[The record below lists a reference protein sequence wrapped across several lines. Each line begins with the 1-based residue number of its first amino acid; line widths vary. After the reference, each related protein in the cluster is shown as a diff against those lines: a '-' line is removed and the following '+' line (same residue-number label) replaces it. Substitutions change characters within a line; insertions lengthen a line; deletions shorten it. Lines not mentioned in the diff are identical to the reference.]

1 MKLFRLFCIGITFLI
16 FLPSIGQDLGFS
28 QYYNAPIFLNPA
40 FTGTSEF
47 TRAGLNYRM
56 QKVGSLSAYNISQLS
71 FDHSFVDYHSS
82 VGLMI
87 FNETDETSGYTH
99 NKIALPLCYDF
110 SVTKDMQIRFGLQA
124 SYSQQNFNVGNFI
137 FSDQLDAFGNITGLS
152 AESLAS
158 GKINYFDA
166 SFGVLGYSKELWFGF
181 AAHNLFKNNI
191 SFMEGSEYQLE
202 TRFSGHMGY
211 RYRFKAI
218 SRNTRRNI
226 AIMPTFSF
234 TSQGPLNRL
243 DAGIYNVI
251 EPVILG
257 VFYGTDP
264 TAFEENN
271 FISFMIGI
279 KKNTFTTIYS
289 YDLSLSEGAARQGF
303 HEISF
308 SYLFEITSGKP
319 PLGMRRTKCPVF
331 L

>member
-1 MKLFRLFCIGITFLI
+1 MKLCRLFLSWIALLF
-16 FLPSIGQDLGFS
+16 FLPSMSQDLGFS

-47 TRAGLNYRM
+47 TRVGLNYRM
-56 QKVGSLSAYNISQLS
+56 QKVGSLSAYNISQVSL
-71 FDHSFVDYHSS
+71 DHSFKDYHSS
-82 VGLMI
+82 VGLMV
-87 FNETDETSGYTH
+87 FNEVDEASGYTH
-99 NKIALPLCYDF
+99 NKLALPLCYDF
-110 SVTKDMQIRFGLQA
+110 SVSKNMQIRFGLEG

-137 FSDQLDAFGNITGLS
+137 FSDQLDAFGNITSLS

-158 GKINYFDA
+158 GKVNYFDA

-191 SFMEGSEYQLE
+191 SFMEGSEYQLK

-211 RYRFKAI
+211 RYRLKTL
-218 SRNTRRNI
+218 SRQSRRNI

-243 DAGIYNVI
+243 DVGMYNVI
-251 EPVILG
+251 DPVIIG

-264 TAFEENN
+264 FAFEENN
-271 FISFMIGI
+271 FVSLMIGL

-289 YDLSLSEGAARQGF
+289 YDLSLTQGAAMQGF

-308 SYLFEITSGKP
+308 SYLFELSSGKP
-319 PLGMRRTKCPVF
+319 PLSMRRTKCPVF